1 MIKRLNV
8 LAIAL
13 LLVMSLTSCTLF
25 DINDRY
31 VGGELLDDE
40 MMSEIIDERFSDETD
55 TLEEE
60 SNGADTGE
68 AESSSKIE
76 DSGNNEPNDNAD
88 GEDVVYWTESGK
100 VWHTHRDCGR
110 LKQSTEILS
119 GSVDDAIEE
128 GKTKLCSY
136 CENKDKD

>member
-40 MMSEIIDERFSDETD
+40 MMSEIIDEIFSDETD

-110 LKQSTEILS
+110 
-119 GSVDDAIEE
+119 
-128 GKTKLCSY
+128 
-136 CENKDKD
+136 